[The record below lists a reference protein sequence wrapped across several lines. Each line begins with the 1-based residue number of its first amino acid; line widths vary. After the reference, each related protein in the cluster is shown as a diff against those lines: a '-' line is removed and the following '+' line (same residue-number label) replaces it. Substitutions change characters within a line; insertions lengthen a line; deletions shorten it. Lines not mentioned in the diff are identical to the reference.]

1 MIPCKKIYFIH
12 YLLSGWN
19 KWYNSNGKYK
29 TLPTSKHM
37 NFLTINGI

>member
-1 MIPCKKIYFIH
+1 MYVKGTEDSL

-19 KWYNSNGKYK
+19 KWFNSIGKYK